1 MIAHFATEASAQ
13 ASNDTTNAPMSV
25 LTGVFADPHIAVF
38 GKKYY
43 IYPTTDGSTGWN
55 SISFSVWSS
64 NDLQY
69 WTNEGEVL
77 NVARDLSWA
86 NTKGLGSGNSF
97 QKWQILFLFFRRWQY
112 RGCGR

>member
-1 MIAHFATEASAQ
+1 MASFSGVLMAQ
-13 ASNDTTNAPMSV
+13 SSNDTTNAPMSV
-25 LTGVFADPHIAVF
+25 LTAVFAEPHIAVF

-69 WTNEGEVL
+69 WTNEGEGM

-86 NTKGLGSGNSF
+86 ITKAWAPAISF
-97 QKWQILFLFFRRWQY
+97 KN
-112 RGCGR
+112 GK